1 MRINRNSTIVGSLP
15 VQMGIVILLT
25 MLILLAGCSKQ
36 QEELINNGDGYERVR
51 LVMTANGTDIGIET
65 LTMKR
70 FAELVEEASG
80 GNVHIELYPNDEL
93 TGGNTNEAVRSLTEG
108 AVDLGAYVSGT
119 MSLLDP
125 RLEVATIPWS
135 FSSYQEARHVIDDTG
150 GAYYAKVLSEYGLVY
165 LGSTHNAMRQLT
177 SNRNPMRTPEDLH
190 GMRIRVLGG
199 EVYRLFFAA
208 LGAEPVPLG
217 WSELNIAIRQGVI
230 EGQENGFF
238 LMKSGH
244 LNEIQKYMTVWN
256 YLYENYLF
264 VANRKVFDQLEPKTQ
279 ALLRD
284 KMKEACEWSRD
295 YLEAEE
301 KKIRAQFAADGLEI
315 IDLTPAELGVFKEK
329 VSPLREKLKAK
340 YGAEACKAF
349 RIDMD
354 KSGSGKRAEVQGASE
369 LLAKSVLDPKPLTLD
384 PSKAGDGK

>member
-1 MRINRNSTIVGSLP
+1 MRHRLASVFL
-15 VQMGIVILLT
+15 LLT
-25 MLILLAGCSKQ
+25 ALILLGGCNGQ
-36 QEELINNGDGYERVR
+36 REEIHNNNGDEYERVR

-70 FAELVEEASG
+70 FAELVSEASG

-135 FSSYQEARHVIDDTG
+135 FSSYQEARQVIDDTG
-150 GAYYAKVLSEYGLVY
+150 GDYYAKILSEYGLVY

-177 SNRNPMRTPEDLH
+177 SNRNPMRTPEDLR
-190 GMRIRVLGG
+190 GMKIRVLGG

-238 LMKSGH
+238 LMKSGR

-279 ALLRD
+279 ALLRY

-301 KKIRAQFAADGLEI
+301 KKIRKQFEAEGLEV
-315 IDLTPAELGVFKEK
+315 IDLTPAEVGVFKEK

-340 YGAEACKAF
+340 YGTEACKAF

-354 KSGSGKRAEVQGASE
+354 KLGARSKGQGASNANSN
-369 LLAKSVLDPKPLTLD
+369 LSLDPRPLLLN
-384 PSKAGDGK
+384 KAGDA

>member
-1 MRINRNSTIVGSLP
+1 MQRHLIYFFLFLIIMLSFAACTKQSEVG
-15 VQMGIVILLT
+15 
-25 MLILLAGCSKQ
+25 KQ
-36 QEELINNGDGYERVR
+36 NEGEYQKVR

-65 LTMKR
+65 LTAKL
-70 FAELVEEASG
+70 FAKLVNEASD
-80 GNVHIELYPNDEL
+80 GNVLIEFYPNDEM

-135 FSSYQEARHVIDDTG
+135 FSSYQEARKIIDETG
-150 GAYYAKVLSEYGLVY
+150 GKYYEKILADYGLIY

-177 SNRNPMRTPEDLH
+177 SNRNPVRTPEDIK

-199 EVYRLFFAA
+199 EVYRRFFSA

-217 WSELNIAIRQGVI
+217 WSELNVAIRQNFI

-238 LMKSGH
+238 LMHSGH

-264 VANRKVFDQLEPKTQ
+264 VANRKTFEQLEPKTQ
-279 ALLRD
+279 MLLRE
-284 KMKEACEWSRD
+284 KMREACEWSRD
-295 YLEAEE
+295 YLEEEE
-301 KKIRAQFAADGLEI
+301 KKIRVQFAAEGLEI
-315 IDLTPAELGVFKEK
+315 IDLTPEELKRFQDK
-329 VSPLREKLKAK
+329 VQPLREQLKEK
-340 YGAEACKAF
+340 YGEEACKAF
-349 RIDMD
+349 RIDMEKNKETD
-354 KSGSGKRAEVQGASE
+354 SE
-369 LLAKSVLDPKPLTLD
+369 
-384 PSKAGDGK
+384 

>member
-1 MRINRNSTIVGSLP
+1 MQRCLAFIFF
-15 VQMGIVILLT
+15 LLSVLT
-25 MLILLAGCSKQ
+25 FFNGCSEQ
-36 QEELINNGDGYERVR
+36 REEPQTNGEQYEKVR
-51 LVMTANGTDIGIET
+51 LVMTANGTDMGIET
-65 LTMKR
+65 LTAR
-70 FAELVEEASG
+70 HFSALVAEASG
-80 GNVHIELYPNDEL
+80 GNVHIEFYPNDEL

-119 MSLLDP
+119 MSLLDS

-135 FSSYQEARHVIDDTG
+135 FSSYQEARQVIDDTG
-150 GAYYAKVLSEYGLVY
+150 GDYYAKVLSDYGLVY

-177 SNRNPMRTPEDLH
+177 SNRNPMRSPDDLQ

-238 LMKSGH
+238 LMRSGH

-264 VANRKVFDQLEPKTQ
+264 VANRKTFEQLEPKTQ
-279 ALLRD
+279 ALLRE
-284 KMKEACEWSRD
+284 KMREACEWSRD
-295 YLEAEE
+295 YLETEE
-301 KKIRAQFAADGLEI
+301 KKIRRQFAADGLEI
-315 IDLTPAELGVFKEK
+315 IDLTPEELEVFKER
-329 VSPLREKLKAK
+329 VYPLREKLKAK
-340 YGAEACKAF
+340 YGEEACTAF
-349 RIDMD
+349 RIDMEKKHGED
-354 KSGSGKRAEVQGASE
+354 
-369 LLAKSVLDPKPLTLD
+369 
-384 PSKAGDGK
+384 DGK

>member
-1 MRINRNSTIVGSLP
+1 MWRCLTSIFFLLIVSSL
-15 VQMGIVILLT
+15 LN
-25 MLILLAGCSKQ
+25 GCSEQ
-36 QEELINNGDGYERVR
+36 RDESQNNGEEYEKVR

-65 LTMKR
+65 LTARR
-70 FAELVEEASG
+70 FSELVAEASG
-80 GNVHIELYPNDEL
+80 GNVHIEFYPNDEL

-135 FSSYQEARHVIDDTG
+135 FSSYQEARQVIDDTG
-150 GAYYAKVLSEYGLVY
+150 GAYYEKVLSEYGLVY

-177 SNRNPMRTPEDLH
+177 SNRNAVRTPEDLR
-190 GMRIRVLGG
+190 GMKIRVLGG
-199 EVYRLFFAA
+199 EVYRLFFSA
-208 LGAEPVPLG
+208 LGADPIPLG

-238 LMKSGH
+238 LMKSGR

-264 VANRKVFDQLEPKTQ
+264 VANRKTFDQLEPKTQ
-279 ALLRD
+279 ALLRE

-295 YLEAEE
+295 YLEMEE
-301 KKIRAQFAADGLEI
+301 KKIRKQFALDGLEI
-315 IDLTPAELGVFKEK
+315 IDLTPEELEIFKAQ
-329 VSPLREKLKAK
+329 VRPLREKLKEK
-340 YGAEACKAF
+340 YGEEACNAF
-349 RIDMD
+349 RIDME
-354 KSGSGKRAEVQGASE
+354 KRIR
-369 LLAKSVLDPKPLTLD
+369 
-384 PSKAGDGK
+384 

>member
-1 MRINRNSTIVGSLP
+1 MKHGLISVFLLLIV
-15 VQMGIVILLT
+15 MTLLS
-25 MLILLAGCSKQ
+25 GCNKQ
-36 QEELINNGDGYERVR
+36 QEESQKNEEEYEKVR

-65 LTMKR
+65 LTAR
-70 FAELVEEASG
+70 HFAELVAEASG
-80 GNVHIELYPNDEL
+80 GNVHIEFYPNDEL
-93 TGGNTNEAVRSLTEG
+93 SGGNTNEAVRSLTEG

-135 FSSYQEARHVIDDTG
+135 FSSYQEARQVIDDTG
-150 GAYYAKVLSEYGLVY
+150 GEYYAKVLSEYGLVY
-165 LGSTHNAMRQLT
+165 LGSAHNGMRQLT
-177 SNRNPMRTPEDLH
+177 SNRNSIRTPEDLL

-199 EVYRLFFAA
+199 EVYRLFFDD

-238 LMKSGH
+238 LMRSGR

-264 VANRKVFDQLEPKTQ
+264 VANRKTFDQLEPKTQ
-279 ALLRD
+279 ALLRE

-301 KKIRAQFAADGLEI
+301 KKIRKQFAANGLEI
-315 IDLTPAELGVFKEK
+315 IDLTPAELEVFKK
-329 VSPLREKLKAK
+329 QVSPLREQLKKK
-340 YGAEACKAF
+340 YGEEACNAF

-354 KSGSGKRAEVQGASE
+354 KNQ
-369 LLAKSVLDPKPLTLD
+369 
-384 PSKAGDGK
+384 KAGDGK